1 MLYYFAYGSNLHHLQ
16 MKKRCPNCRFI
27 KKMILH
33 NYNLTFRSKYGA
45 ADIEK
50 KRNRKVYGA
59 LYIIS
64 KSAEKKLDKYE
75 EYPILYKKM
84 YFNYQGKKVM
94 TYIMPR
100 KTKLV
105 YPTKRY
111 INVIIQ
117 GYKDCK
123 INLKS
128 LSLAMSQLKHIP
140 SR

>member
-1 MLYYFAYGSNLHHLQ
+1 
-16 MKKRCPNCRFI
+16 
-27 KKMILH
+27 
-33 NYNLTFRSKYGA
+33 
-45 ADIEK
+45 
-50 KRNRKVYGA
+50 
-59 LYIIS
+59 
-64 KSAEKKLDKYE
+64 
-75 EYPILYKKM
+75 M